1 MEKIKIENWNG
12 YSIRFV
18 LKGEGWWAVAKDV
31 ADALGYEHV
40 PHMVRQVD
48 PKDKVQHLMEC
59 DVQKTDTPSK
69 ARKTQRMTLLTELGI
84 YDCIFGSHRPEA
96 KAFKQW
102 VYSVIKE
109 LRKSSGYEGFEV
121 FCMLDKEHQK
131 KAMEQLKNSLASP
144 TKIDYI
150 KANTIADKA
159 VSNRHGHPKM
169 VKKTN
174 MTPEMLREREKVL
187 EDVVNLMDLKERY
200 HMDLS
205 VSQTIYGAQH
215 TNNLN

>member
-18 LKGEGWWAVAKDV
+18 WKGKDWWAVAKDV
-31 ADALGYEHV
+31 ADALGYDK
-40 PHMVRQVD
+40 PSNMVRQVD
-48 PKDKVQHLMEC
+48 PSEKGVHKV
-59 DVQKTDTPSK
+59 S
-69 ARKTQRMTLLTELGI
+69 TLGGEQEMSVITELGI

-131 KAMEQLKNSLASP
+131 KAMEQLKNSLVSP

-215 TNNLN
+215 TNNPN

>member
-18 LKGEGWWAVAKDV
+18 LKDEDWWAVAKDV
-31 ADALGYEHV
+31 AYALGYSNTRDAIRAHV
-40 PHMVRQVD
+40 D
-48 PKDKVQHLMEC
+48 ESDKNTVVIRDGIQGNPNITVISEF
-59 DVQKTDTPSK
+59 
-69 ARKTQRMTLLTELGI
+69 GI
-84 YDCIFGSHRPEA
+84 YELVFQSKLPSA
-96 KAFKQW
+96 KAFKRW
-102 VYSVIKE
+102 VYSVIKS
-109 LRKSSGYEGFEV
+109 LRQSTGLEGFEV
-121 FCMLDKEHQK
+121 FRMLDKEHQK
-131 KAMEQLKNSLASP
+131 KAMERLRNSLSSP

>member
-1 MEKIKIENWNG
+1 M
-12 YSIRFV
+12 
-18 LKGEGWWAVAKDV
+18 LKDEDWWAVAKDV
-31 ADALGYEHV
+31 ADALGYDK
-40 PHMVRQVD
+40 PSNMIRQVD
-48 PKDKVQHLMEC
+48 PSEKGVHKV
-59 DVQKTDTPSK
+59 S
-69 ARKTQRMTLLTELGI
+69 TLGGEQEMSVITELGI

-96 KAFKQW
+96 KSFKQW

-109 LRKSSGYEGFEV
+109 LRKSSGYDGFEV

-131 KAMEQLKNSLASP
+131 KAMEQLKNSLVSP

-215 TNNLN
+215 TNNPN

>member
-18 LKGEGWWAVAKDV
+18 LKGEDWWAVAKDV
-31 ADALGYEHV
+31 ADALGYDK
-40 PHMVRQVD
+40 PSNMIRQVD
-48 PKDKVQHLMEC
+48 PSEKGVHKV
-59 DVQKTDTPSK
+59 S
-69 ARKTQRMTLLTELGI
+69 TLGGEQEMSVITELGI
-84 YDCIFGSHRPEA
+84 YDCIFGSRRPEA
-96 KAFKQW
+96 KSFKQW

-109 LRKSSGYEGFEV
+109 LRKSSGYDGFEV
-121 FCMLDKEHQK
+121 FCMLGKEHQK
-131 KAMEQLKNSLASP
+131 KAMEQLKNSLVSP

-150 KANTIADKA
+150 KAKTIADKA

>member
-18 LKGEGWWAVAKDV
+18 LKDEDWWAVAKDV
-31 ADALGYEHV
+31 ADALGYDK
-40 PHMVRQVD
+40 PSNMIRQVD
-48 PKDKVQHLMEC
+48 PSEKGVHKV
-59 DVQKTDTPSK
+59 S
-69 ARKTQRMTLLTELGI
+69 TLGGEQEMSVITELGI

-131 KAMEQLKNSLASP
+131 KAMEQLKNSLVSP

-174 MTPEMLREREKVL
+174 MTPEMLRDREKVL

-215 TNNLN
+215 TNNPN